1 MSHTSTHI
9 HLPHIM
15 STHTYIYTH
24 HVYTHHVYTHTH
36 TSIHMHIHCTNIHV
50 HTYIHVHTKAGKKVR
65 MFEPSFVCCAFES
78 KFSLRSPA
86 HFNVCACALVH
97 SNVWLIMWACSGK
110 VEAFLLAASAS
121 FLSPAMLNSS
131 RNSDRNKISTH
142 YKAIMQFWRF
152 SIANPGE
159 SNIDKKY

>member
-1 MSHTSTHI
+1 MCN
-9 HLPHIM
+9 
-15 STHTYIYTH
+15 IYRGSII
-24 HVYTHHVYTHTH
+24 HVYV
-36 TSIHMHIHCTNIHV
+36 
-50 HTYIHVHTKAGKKVR
+50 KAGKKLR
-65 MFEPSFVCCAFES
+65 MFEALFVYCAFEC
-78 KFSLRSPA
+78 KFSLRSHA

-110 VEAFLLAASAS
+110 VEAVLLAASAS

-142 YKAIMQFWRF
+142 YKAIIQFWRL